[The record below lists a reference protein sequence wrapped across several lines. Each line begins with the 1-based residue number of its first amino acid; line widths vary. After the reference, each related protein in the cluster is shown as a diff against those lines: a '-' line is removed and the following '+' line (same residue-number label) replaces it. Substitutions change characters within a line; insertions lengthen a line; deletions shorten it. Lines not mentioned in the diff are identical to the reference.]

1 MTTRSTF
8 LVSDMWLTNNFFF
21 PSYFL
26 ISISFLSKF
35 REWNVKQIKFN
46 TKPWNLK
53 KKEGPKRKNV
63 KL

>member
-8 LVSDMWLTNNFFF
+8 LVSDMWPTNNFFF
-21 PSYFL
+21 PRHFL
-26 ISISFLSKF
+26 TSISFLSKF

-53 KKEGPKRKNV
+53 KQRGTKKKKR
-63 KL
+63 